1 MKQGPRHRVRL
12 PGALMDS
19 TPTLAHRISTRLRS
33 WEGLLLLILGVVI
46 VLNTVFAPNYL
57 FGDLGSQNQ
66 VNLWWIGIEK
76 AIVVLAMAFVII
88 NGEID
93 LSVASV
99 MGLSAVVMAITWEA
113 GVAIE
118 IGILL
123 ALLVGLGIGLFNGF
137 WVAIVGLPSLVVTLA
152 GLIGIRG
159 LSFML
164 IEGRSIGNQETAFPT
179 WFEDMGQQPVSDLI
193 GFLRSI
199 PIIDRVPF
207 ALFLYFGLL
216 ILAGVVLGRSGFG
229 RRNYVIGSNKDVAL
243 YSGVGVVR
251 HKMAVMV
258 ISSVTAALAGVLLAG
273 HLGAVRGSTAFGW
286 ELDIITI
293 VLLGGV
299 SIFGGSGTML
309 GVFLSTMLVLNIRN
323 GLGLSNV
330 PGHTQTG
337 VVGLLL
343 ILSVLLPNMAES
355 YQGWARRRSLARA
368 ARSTR
373 EGPAP

>member
-1 MKQGPRHRVRL
+1 
-12 PGALMDS
+12 MDS
-19 TPTLAHRISTRLRS
+19 APTLAQRTATRLRS
-33 WEGLLLLILGVVI
+33 WEGLLLAILASVI
-46 VLNTVFAPNYL
+46 IVNTFFAPNYI

-99 MGLSAVVMAITWEA
+99 MGLAAVVVAVAWEA
-113 GVAIE
+113 GVPIE
-118 IGILL
+118 IGIVL
-123 ALLVGLGIGLFNGF
+123 ALLAGLGIGLFNGF
-137 WVAIVGLPSLVVTLA
+137 WVALVGLPSLVVTLA

-159 LSFML
+159 LAFML
-164 IEGRSIGNQETAFPT
+164 IEGRSIGNADTAFPE
-179 WFEDMGQQPVSDLI
+179 WFEDMGQQPLSDLI
-193 GFLRSI
+193 GLLDVI
-199 PIIDRVPF
+199 PFVDRVPF
-207 ALFLYFGLL
+207 AMFVYFGLL
-216 ILAGVVLGRSGFG
+216 IVAAIVLGRSGFG

-243 YSGVGVVR
+243 YSGVSVVR
-251 HKMAVMV
+251 HKMAIMI
-258 ISSVTAALAGVLLAG
+258 ISSVTAAVAGVLLTA

-323 GLGLSNV
+323 GLGLNNV

-343 ILSVLLPNMAES
+343 ILSVLLPNMIES
-355 YQGWARRRSLARA
+355 YQGWARRRALARA
-368 ARSTR
+368 ARASLSER
-373 EGPAP
+373 EGDRQTG

>member
-1 MKQGPRHRVRL
+1 
-12 PGALMDS
+12 MDS
-19 TPTLAHRISTRLRS
+19 APTLGQRIASRLRS
-33 WEGLLLLILGVVI
+33 WEGLLLAILTAVVL
-46 VLNTVFAPNYL
+46 VNTVFAPNYV
-57 FGDLGSQNQ
+57 FGDLGGQNQ
-66 VNLWWIGIEK
+66 VNLWWIGVEK
-76 AIVVLAMAFVII
+76 AIVVLAMTFVII

-99 MGLSAVVMAITWEA
+99 MGLSSVVVAVLWAD
-113 GVAIE
+113 GVPIE
-118 IGILL
+118 IGIIV
-123 ALLVGLGIGLFNGF
+123 ALLVGLGVGLFNGF

-152 GLIGIRG
+152 GLIGFRG
-159 LSFML
+159 LTYML
-164 IEGRSIGNQETAFPT
+164 IEGRSIGNGETAFPT
-179 WFEDMGQQPVSDLI
+179 WFGDMGQQPLSKLI
-193 GFLRSI
+193 GVLDSI
-199 PIIDRVPF
+199 PIVDRMPF
-207 ALFLYFGLL
+207 ALFVYIGLL
-216 ILAGVVLGRSGFG
+216 ILAAVVLGRSGFG
-229 RRNYVIGSNKDVAL
+229 RRTYVIGSNKDVAR
-243 YSGVGVVR
+243 YSGVGVAR
-251 HKMAVMV
+251 HKMAIMV
-258 ISSVTAALAGVLLAG
+258 ISSVTAALAGILLAA

-343 ILSVLLPNMAES
+343 ILSVLLPNIIES
-355 YQGWARRRSLARA
+355 YQGWARRRSLAHA
-368 ARSTR
+368 ARATQ

>member
-1 MKQGPRHRVRL
+1 
-12 PGALMDS
+12 MDS
-19 TPTLAHRISTRLRS
+19 APTMSERIIGRLKS
-33 WEGLLLLILGVVI
+33 WEGLLLLILAVVV

-57 FGDLGSQNQ
+57 FGALGNQNQ

-99 MGLSAVVMAITWEA
+99 MGLSAVV
-113 GVAIE
+113 VAILWE
-118 IGILL
+118 QGVGVEVGILV

-159 LSFML
+159 MAFML
-164 IEGRSIGNQETAFPT
+164 IEGRSIGNQDTAFPT
-179 WFEDMGQQPVSDLI
+179 WFEDMGQQPMSDLI
-193 GFLRSI
+193 GGLGAI
-199 PIIDRVPF
+199 PLVDRMPF
-207 ALFLYFGLL
+207 AMLVYFGLL
-216 ILAGVVLGRSGFG
+216 ILAAVVLGRSGFG
-229 RRNYVIGSNKDVAL
+229 RRTYVIGSNKDVAQ
-243 YSGVGVVR
+243 YSGVDVRR
-251 HKMAVMV
+251 HKMAIMC
-258 ISSVTAALAGVLLAG
+258 ISSITAALAGVLLAS

-323 GLGLSNV
+323 GLGLNNV

-343 ILSVLLPNMAES
+343 ILSVLLPNMIES
-355 YQGWARRRSLARA
+355 YQGWARRRSLARLA
-368 ARSTR
+368 REARARSDAA
-373 EGPAP
+373 EGAE

>member
-1 MKQGPRHRVRL
+1 
-12 PGALMDS
+12 MDS
-19 TPTLAHRISTRLRS
+19 APTLTQRITSRLRS
-33 WEGLLLLILGVVI
+33 WEGLLLLILAFVI
-46 VLNTVFAPNYL
+46 VVNTASAPNYL

-99 MGLSAVVMAITWEA
+99 MGLSSVVVAIAWEA
-113 GVAIE
+113 GIPIE

-123 ALLVGLGIGLFNGF
+123 ALLAGLGIGLFNGF

-159 LSFML
+159 LAFML

-179 WFEDMGQQPVSDLI
+179 WFEDLGQQPLSEMVGVL
-193 GFLRSI
+193 GSI
-199 PIIDRVPF
+199 PFLDRVPF
-207 ALFLYFGLL
+207 ALYVYFVLL
-216 ILAGVVLGRSGFG
+216 LLAGVVLGRSGFG
-229 RRNYVIGSNKDVAL
+229 RRNYVIGSSKDVAL

-251 HKMAVMV
+251 HKMTIMV
-258 ISSVTAALAGVLLAG
+258 ISSTTAALAGVLLAA

-337 VVGLLL
+337 VVGMLL
-343 ILSVLLPNMAES
+343 ILSVLLPNMIES

-368 ARSTR
+368 AKASR
-373 EGPAP
+373 EPPAS

>member
-1 MKQGPRHRVRL
+1 
-12 PGALMDS
+12 MDS
-19 TPTLAHRISTRLRS
+19 APTLSQRIVSRLRS
-33 WEGLLLLILGVVI
+33 WEGLLLVILLVVI
-46 VLNTVFAPNYL
+46 AVNSIFAAGYT
-57 FGDLGSQNQ
+57 GGQNQ
-66 VNLWWIGIEK
+66 VNLWWISVEK
-76 AIVVLAMAFVII
+76 AIVVLSMTFVII

-99 MGLSAVVMAITWEA
+99 MGLASVVVAVLWAE
-113 GVAIE
+113 GVPIE
-118 IGILL
+118 IGIIV
-123 ALLVGLGIGLFNGF
+123 ALLVGVGIGLFNGF

-152 GLIGIRG
+152 GLIGFRG
-159 LSFML
+159 LAYML
-164 IEGRSIGNQETAFPT
+164 IEDRSIGNQATAFPT
-179 WFEDMGQQPVSDLI
+179 WFEDLGQQPLSEMI
-193 GFLRSI
+193 GVLGSVPFL
-199 PIIDRVPF
+199 DRVPF
-207 ALFLYFGLL
+207 VLYVYFGLL
-216 ILAGVVLGRSGFG
+216 LLAGVVLGRSGFG
-229 RRNYVIGSNKDVAL
+229 RRTYVIGSSKNVAL

-251 HKMAVMV
+251 HKMTIMV
-258 ISSVTAALAGVLLAG
+258 ISSVTASLAGILLAA

-299 SIFGGSGTML
+299 SIFGGSGTIL

-337 VVGLLL
+337 VVGMLL
-343 ILSVLLPNMAES
+343 ILSVLLPNMIES

-368 ARSTR
+368 ARAAR

>member
-1 MKQGPRHRVRL
+1 
-12 PGALMDS
+12 MDS
-19 TPTLAHRISTRLRS
+19 APTMSERIVARLKS
-33 WEGLLLLILGVVI
+33 WEGLLLLILIVVI
-46 VLNTVFAPNYL
+46 VFNALFATGYTGP
-57 FGDLGSQNQ
+57 QNQ
-66 VNLWWIGIEK
+66 VNLWWISIEK
-76 AIVVLAMAFVII
+76 AIVVLAMTFVII

-99 MGLSAVVMAITWEA
+99 MGLSAVVVAVLWEQ
-113 GVAIE
+113 GVGIE
-118 IGILL
+118 IGILV

-159 LSFML
+159 LAFML
-164 IEGRSIGNQETAFPT
+164 IEGRSIGNQDTAFPT
-179 WFEDMGQQPVSDLI
+179 WFEDIGQQPLSDLV
-193 GFLRSI
+193 GVLDAI
-199 PIIDRVPF
+199 PLVERMPF
-207 ALFLYFGLL
+207 AIFVYIALL
-216 ILAGVVLGRSGFG
+216 VLAAVVLGRSGFG
-229 RRNYVIGSNKDVAL
+229 RRTYVIGSNKDVAQ
-243 YSGVGVVR
+243 YSGVDVRR
-251 HKMAVMV
+251 HKMAIMM
-258 ISSVTAALAGVLLAG
+258 ISSVTAALAGVLLAS

-343 ILSVLLPNMAES
+343 ILSVLLPNMIES

-368 ARSTR
+368 ARAAR
-373 EGPAP
+373 AGPEAAGRMD

>member
-1 MKQGPRHRVRL
+1 
-12 PGALMDS
+12 MDS
-19 TPTLAHRISTRLRS
+19 APTMGQRIVARLKS
-33 WEGLLLLILGVVI
+33 WEGLLLVILLFVI
-46 VLNTVFAPNYL
+46 VVNTVFAPNYL
-57 FGDLGSQNQ
+57 FGDLGYQNQ

-99 MGLSAVVMAITWEA
+99 MGLASVIVAVAWEA
-113 GVAIE
+113 GVPIE
-118 IGILL
+118 IGIIL
-123 ALLVGLGIGLFNGF
+123 ALLAGVGIGLFNGF

-159 LSFML
+159 LAFML
-164 IEGRSIGNQETAFPT
+164 IEGRSVGNADTAFPE
-179 WFEDMGQQPVSDLI
+179 WFEDMGQQPLSDLI
-193 GFLRSI
+193 GVLDAI

-207 ALFLYFGLL
+207 TMFIYFGLL
-216 ILAGVVLGRSGFG
+216 ILAAIVLGKSGFG
-229 RRNYVIGSNKDVAL
+229 RRNYVIGSNKDVAE
-243 YSGVGVVR
+243 YSGVDVAR
-251 HKMAVMV
+251 HKITVLV
-258 ISSVTAALAGVLLAG
+258 ISAVTASIAGVLLAS

-299 SIFGGSGTML
+299 SIFGGTGTML

-343 ILSVLLPNMAES
+343 ILSVLLPNMMES
-355 YQGWARRRSLARA
+355 YQGWSRRRALARA
-368 ARSTR
+368 ARASRASPGTDDTT
-373 EGPAP
+373 

>member
-1 MKQGPRHRVRL
+1 
-12 PGALMDS
+12 MDS
-19 TPTLAHRISTRLRS
+19 APTLSERIVSRLRS
-33 WEGLLLLILGVVI
+33 WEGLLLAILAFVI
-46 VLNTVFAPNYL
+46 VFNTLLAPNYI

-99 MGLSAVVMAITWEA
+99 MGLSSVVVAVAWEA
-113 GVAIE
+113 GVPIE
-118 IGILL
+118 IGIVL
-123 ALLVGLGIGLFNGF
+123 ALLAGLAVGLFNGF

-159 LSFML
+159 LAFML
-164 IEGRSIGNQETAFPT
+164 IEGRSIGNAETAFPT
-179 WFEDMGQQPVSDLI
+179 WFEDLGQQPLSDLI
-193 GFLRSI
+193 GVLDAV
-199 PIIDRVPF
+199 PVLDRVPF
-207 ALFLYFGLL
+207 AMFVYFGLL
-216 ILAGVVLGRSGFG
+216 IVAAVVLGKSGFG
-229 RRNYVIGSNKDVAL
+229 RRNYVIGSNKDVAQ
-243 YSGVGVVR
+243 YSGVAVAR
-251 HKMAVMV
+251 HKISIMV
-258 ISSVTAALAGVLLAG
+258 ISAVTAATAGVLLAS

-323 GLGLSNV
+323 GLGLNNV
-330 PGHTQTG
+330 AGHTQTG

-343 ILSVLLPNMAES
+343 ILSVLLPNMMES
-355 YQGWARRRSLARA
+355 YQGWSRRRALARQ
-368 ARSTR
+368 ARASR
-373 EGPAP
+373 EGQAVKQAED

>member
-1 MKQGPRHRVRL
+1 
-12 PGALMDS
+12 MDS
-19 TPTLAHRISTRLRS
+19 APTLSERIVARLKS
-33 WEGLLLLILGVVI
+33 WEGLLLLILIFVI
-46 VLNTVFAPNYL
+46 VFNAFFATGYT
-57 FGDLGSQNQ
+57 GSQNQ
-66 VNLWWIGIEK
+66 INLWWISVEK
-76 AIVVLAMAFVII
+76 AIVVLAMTFVII

-99 MGLSAVVMAITWEA
+99 MGLSAVV
-113 GVAIE
+113 VAILWE
-118 IGILL
+118 QGVGVELSIII

-159 LSFML
+159 LAFML

-179 WFEDMGQQPVSDLI
+179 WFEDMGQQPLSDLV
-193 GFLRSI
+193 GFLGSI
-199 PIIDRVPF
+199 PLIDRMPF
-207 ALFLYFGLL
+207 AMVVYFGLL
-216 ILAGVVLGRSGFG
+216 ILAAVVLGRSAFG
-229 RRNYVIGSNKDVAL
+229 RRTYVIGSNKDVAQ
-243 YSGVGVVR
+243 YSGVDVRR
-251 HKMAVMV
+251 HKMAIMI
-258 ISSVTAALAGVLLAG
+258 ISSVTAALAGVLLAS
-273 HLGAVRGSTAFGW
+273 HLGAVRGSTAWGW

-323 GLGLSNV
+323 GLGLNNV

-343 ILSVLLPNMAES
+343 ILSVLLPNMIES
-355 YQGWARRRSLARA
+355 YQGWARRRSLARKAREARAKPDA
-368 ARSTR
+368 A
-373 EGPAP
+373 EGAD

>member
-1 MKQGPRHRVRL
+1 
-12 PGALMDS
+12 MDS
-19 TPTLAHRISTRLRS
+19 APALTHRIASRLRS
-33 WEGLLLLILGVVI
+33 WEGLLLGILVFVVVI
-46 VLNTVFAPNYL
+46 NTVLAPNYL
-57 FGDLGSQNQ
+57 LGDLGSQNQ

-76 AIVVLAMAFVII
+76 AIVVLAMTFVII

-99 MGLSAVVMAITWEA
+99 MGLSSVIVAIAWEA
-113 GVAIE
+113 GVPIE
-118 IGILL
+118 IGIVL
-123 ALLVGLGIGLFNGF
+123 ALLAGVGIGLFNGF

-159 LSFML
+159 LAFML
-164 IEGRSIGNQETAFPT
+164 IEGRSVGNGETAFPT

-193 GFLRSI
+193 GVLGAI
-199 PIIDRVPF
+199 PVVDRMPF
-207 ALFLYFGLL
+207 AMFVYFGLL
-216 ILAGVVLGRSGFG
+216 ILAAIVLGKSGFG
-229 RRNYVIGSNKDVAL
+229 RRTYVIGSSKDVAR
-243 YSGVGVVR
+243 YSGVGVAR
-251 HKMAVMV
+251 HKMTIMV
-258 ISSVTAALAGVLLAG
+258 ISSVTAALAGALLAA

-323 GLGLSNV
+323 GLGLNNV

-343 ILSVLLPNMAES
+343 ILSVLLPNMIES

-368 ARSTR
+368 ARASR

>member
-1 MKQGPRHRVRL
+1 
-12 PGALMDS
+12 MDS
-19 TPTLAHRISTRLRS
+19 APTLAQRVTTRLRS
-33 WEGLLLLILGVVI
+33 WEGLLLLILGVVV
-46 VLNTVFAPNYL
+46 VLNTVFAPSYL
-57 FGDLGSQNQ
+57 FGDLGNQNQ

-99 MGLSAVVMAITWEA
+99 MGLSAVVVAILWEQ

-118 IGILL
+118 IGILV
-123 ALLVGLGIGLFNGF
+123 ALLVGLAIGLFNGF

-159 LSFML
+159 LAFML
-164 IEGRSIGNQETAFPT
+164 IEGRSIGNRDTAFPT
-179 WFEDMGQQPVSDLI
+179 WFEDMGQQPLSELTGVLDT
-193 GFLRSI
+193 I
-199 PIIDRVPF
+199 PIVDRMPF
-207 ALFLYFGLL
+207 AMFLYFGLL
-216 ILAGVVLGRSGFG
+216 ILAAIVLGRSGFG
-229 RRNYVIGSNKDVAL
+229 RRTYVIGSSKDVAR
-243 YSGVGVVR
+243 YSGVGVAR
-251 HKMAVMV
+251 HKMTIMA
-258 ISSVTAALAGVLLAG
+258 ISSVAAALAGVLLAS

-343 ILSVLLPNMAES
+343 ILSVLLPNMIEN

-368 ARSTR
+368 ARVAR

>member
-1 MKQGPRHRVRL
+1 
-12 PGALMDS
+12 MDS
-19 TPTLAHRISTRLRS
+19 EPTVMQRIAGRLRS
-33 WEGLLLLILGVVI
+33 WDGLLLLILAAVI

-99 MGLSAVVMAITWEA
+99 MGLSAVVVAVLWEQ

-118 IGILL
+118 IAILV

-137 WVAIVGLPSLVVTLA
+137 WVAVVGLPSLVVTLA
-152 GLIGIRG
+152 GLMGFRG
-159 LSFML
+159 LAYIL
-164 IEGRSIGNQETAFPT
+164 IEDRSIGNGDTAFPT
-179 WFEDMGQQPVSDLI
+179 WFEDLGQQPLSEMI
-193 GFLRSI
+193 GVLDSI
-199 PIIDRVPF
+199 PFLDRVPF
-207 ALFLYFGLL
+207 ALYLYFGLL
-216 ILAGVVLGRSGFG
+216 LLAAVVLGSSGFG
-229 RRNYVIGSNKDVAL
+229 RRTYVIGSSKDVAQ
-243 YSGVGVVR
+243 YSGVGVTR
-251 HKMAVMV
+251 HKMAIFV
-258 ISSVTAALAGVLLAG
+258 ISAVTASLAGALLAS

-309 GVFLSTMLVLNIRN
+309 GVFLSTMLVLSIRN

-337 VVGLLL
+337 VVGMLL
-343 ILSVLLPNMAES
+343 ILSVLGPNMIES

-368 ARSTR
+368 ARASR
-373 EGPAP
+373 DGPAP